1 MIYLALAAFL
11 AANIAA
17 LVSIA
22 AWYRRDRDDLVGDNK
37 RLRTQ
42 LASAERDAE
51 EAEERARRS
60 EERRQGAFDANVQLA
75 RTRREA
81 DDEVFRVTQEFR
93 EHLDGHAC
101 LPTLNGIRAGLDV
114 GDGPEPPVSL
124 ETRGVVVP
132 LRKGRAK

>member
-1 MIYLALAAFL
+1 MIYLILAAFL

-51 EAEERARRS
+51 VAEERARRS

-101 LPTLNGIRAGLDV
+101 LPTLNGIRGGLDV
-114 GDGPEPPVSL
+114 GDGPEPPLSL
-124 ETRGVVVP
+124 AARGVVVP
-132 LRKGRAK
+132 LRKAKR